1 MTFPPFKGRFAY
13 ESHRKRPVRQRILSL
28 FRQRARSVSANFFN
42 INNGLKNE
50 LYPYVLDF
58 DVSYLKEC
66 GIYHGGYSP
75 KKVTGVLVGKFREH
89 P

>member
-13 ESHRKRPVRQRILSL
+13 ESHRKRPVRQRILGL
-28 FRQRARSVSANFFN
+28 FRQIARSVSANFFN

-50 LYPYVLDF
+50 LYTYVLDF

-66 GIYHGGYSP
+66 GVYRGGTP
-75 KKVTGVLVGKFREH
+75 LKK
-89 P
+89 